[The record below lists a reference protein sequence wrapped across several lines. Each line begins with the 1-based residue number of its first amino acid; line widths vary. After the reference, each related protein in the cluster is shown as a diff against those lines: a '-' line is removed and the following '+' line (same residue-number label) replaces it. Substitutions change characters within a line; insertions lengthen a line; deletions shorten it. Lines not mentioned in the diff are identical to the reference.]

1 MKIYTYKGM
10 THHFYD
16 GTGLILNYDY
26 TQISLP
32 KYLKC
37 INRKAPLTYEA
48 LILYLSLGYICVV
61 YSKRYNDFIEITL
74 NDESIFKL
82 SDDSLNCRLCTI
94 NDLKT
99 YEVKGLFRRF
109 IISLE
114 LAEQIFNPRKSIWQ
128 RLIMWVKR
136 QFMSAQKTIHWR

>member
-16 GTGLILNYDY
+16 CTGLILNDDY
-26 TQISLP
+26 IQVSLP
-32 KYLKC
+32 KYLKNV
-37 INRKAPLTYEA
+37 NRKAPLTYEA

-61 YSKRYNDFIEITL
+61 YSKSKNDFIEITL
-74 NDESIFKL
+74 NDESVFKL
-82 SDDSLNCRLCTI
+82 SDDFFNFRLCTI

-99 YEVKGLFRRF
+99 YEVKGLFSRF

-136 QFMSAQKTIHWR
+136 QFMSAQKTIHWM